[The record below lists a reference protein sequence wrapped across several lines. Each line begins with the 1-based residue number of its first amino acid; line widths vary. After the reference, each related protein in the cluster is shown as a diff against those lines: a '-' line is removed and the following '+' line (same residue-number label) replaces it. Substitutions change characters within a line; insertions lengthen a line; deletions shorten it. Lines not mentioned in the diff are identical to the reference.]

1 MGKKAIVF
9 GATGLVG
16 SHLVDLLASDDRY
29 SEILVF
35 VRRRYVHPS
44 PKIKTILADFS
55 IPHSFAGDVKGDEVF
70 CCLGTTMRQSQQSHT
85 AFRSVDIDL
94 AVKIA
99 ETAHH
104 NGIPSFIVISSIGA
118 SARSRNFYLRTKGKM
133 ELKVKKFAFKTLVI
147 VRPSLLLGKRTEKR
161 MAEKAGQI
169 LNHLLG
175 FALFGKWKKYKA
187 IHASTLACAMIDLAN
202 TSQGNVI
209 AENDL
214 LLTYRNKKNQ

>member
-94 AVKIA
+94 AVKLLKQLIITEYLLLLLFLQLVHRPEA
-99 ETAHH
+99 A
-104 NGIPSFIVISSIGA
+104 ISISGQ
-118 SARSRNFYLRTKGKM
+118 KGKWN
-133 ELKVKKFAFKTLVI
+133 LKLK
-147 VRPSLLLGKRTEKR
+147 SLLLKP
-161 MAEKAGQI
+161 
-169 LNHLLG
+169 
-175 FALFGKWKKYKA
+175 W
-187 IHASTLACAMIDLAN
+187 
-202 TSQGNVI
+202 
-209 AENDL
+209 
-214 LLTYRNKKNQ
+214 